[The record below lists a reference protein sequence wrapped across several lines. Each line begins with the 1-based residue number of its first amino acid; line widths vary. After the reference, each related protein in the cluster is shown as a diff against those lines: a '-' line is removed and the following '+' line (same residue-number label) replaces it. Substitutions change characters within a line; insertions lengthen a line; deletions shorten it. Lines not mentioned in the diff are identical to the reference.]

1 MDDWWV
7 ENAAPQNPPTGV
19 KPCVPSQYQEEQ
31 MMREKNH
38 YPHGE
43 GKREER
49 EVDFSPTPFPAI
61 FRHDD
66 NIDPINH
73 FQLGFLRQ

>member
-1 MDDWWV
+1 
-7 ENAAPQNPPTGV
+7 
-19 KPCVPSQYQEEQ
+19 